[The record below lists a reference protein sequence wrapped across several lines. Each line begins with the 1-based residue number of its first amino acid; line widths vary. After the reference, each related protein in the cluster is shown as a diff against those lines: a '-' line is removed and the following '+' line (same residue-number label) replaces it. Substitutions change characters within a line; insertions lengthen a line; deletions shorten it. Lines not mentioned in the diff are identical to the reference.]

1 MFPSPDQILPT
12 LASLGVLTY
21 WVIGLAALLEG
32 WFVTGVVVPG
42 ALVVDAGGILAQ
54 QGVVN
59 VFHLGWYVALGSILG
74 AELGYWTGRLA
85 RGGLRGRL
93 EGSRAFRRAEQ
104 LFERRGGLAIVLGRF
119 LGPVSGLV
127 PMVAALADMPHRRF
141 LLWSVLASIPYT
153 VFHLALG
160 YVLGD
165 AFTRLGPL
173 ATRVALVLAAV
184 ALLVGGLVWLARR
197 ILRFLPVV
205 LAVLA
210 TALRA
215 VLDMPPVRGWIVR
228 HPRLSGLIAGR
239 FATDRFAGLPA
250 TVLALVFGYI
260 FAIWVRSV
268 LDWMTAAPIVAIDT
282 RIANLMH
289 GLWTPGL
296 LRVVAHVTALG
307 DTRLVAAITAAMLL
321 FLILR
326 GRRGLALALAVG
338 VGGNALTVTVL
349 KLIFQRERPPFH
361 YFVESTNSFPSGHAA
376 ISVAFWSTL
385 LYVLWRLG
393 WLRLFAVLVLAPLM
407 AILVGGS
414 RVFLAQ
420 HYVSDVFNGWLVG
433 ALWLVAAIV
442 IAEWW
447 RETRPAPVPMASPA
461 PLIGA
466 VVLAGATLF
475 SAWIVVFY
483 DKAQT
488 MPWTGPASV
497 AIAAPSELPGQPGF
511 PAQTESVIGTP
522 LEPVNIVLLAGDRQ
536 ALSAALEA
544 GGWAPAPARDLTS
557 VLRGALTAW
566 EQLDDPTPVLTP
578 RFWADRPTDL
588 TFQRGEGDQRL
599 SLRLWSSPFALP
611 GGQAVFA
618 ALAAFPAGAGPGPD
632 AARAAAVEALIQAGA
647 QAQGMIDAGP
657 ALRGRSA
664 TGEGWSSDGQ
674 AAVLALP

>member
-1 MFPSPDQILPT
+1 MFPTPDQILPT

-21 WVIGLAALLEG
+21 WVIGLASLLEG
-32 WFVTGVVVPG
+32 WFVTGVLVPG

-59 VFHLGWYVALGSILG
+59 VFHLGWFVALGSILG
-74 AELGYWTGRLA
+74 SELSYWTGRLA
-85 RGGLRGRL
+85 RRGLRGRL
-93 EGSRAFRRAEQ
+93 EGSRAFQRAER

-141 LLWSVLASIPYT
+141 LVWSVLASIPYT
-153 VFHLALG
+153 IFHLALG

-184 ALLVGGLVWLARR
+184 ALVVGGLVWLARR
-197 ILRFLPVV
+197 ILRFLPFV
-205 LAVLA
+205 LDVLA

-215 VLDMPPVRGWIVR
+215 VLDMPPVKSWIAR
-228 HPRLSGLIAGR
+228 HPRLSGFVAGR
-239 FATDRFAGLPA
+239 FATDQFAGLPA
-250 TVLALVFGYI
+250 TVLAVVFGYI

-296 LRVVAHVTALG
+296 LRIVAHITALG
-307 DTRLVAAITAAMLL
+307 DTRLVVVCTAAMLA

-326 GRRGLALALAVG
+326 GRRGLALALTVG
-338 VGGNALTVTVL
+338 VAGNALSVTVL

-385 LYVLWRLG
+385 LYVFWRLG

-447 RETRPAPVPMASPA
+447 RETRPPAVPMKSPA
-461 PLIGA
+461 TLIGGLL
-466 VVLAGATLF
+466 LAGAALF

-497 AIAAPSELPGQPGF
+497 VIAAPADLPGQPGF

-522 LEPVNIVLLAGDRQ
+522 LEPVNLVLLAPDRQ
-536 ALSAALEA
+536 ALTAALDAA
-544 GGWAPAPARDLTS
+544 GWQPAAARDLTA

-566 EQLDDPTPVLTP
+566 ERIDDPTPLLTP
-578 RFWADRPTDL
+578 RFWADRPNDL
-588 TFQRGEGDQRL
+588 TYQRGEDDQRL
-599 SLRLWSSPFALP
+599 TLRLWSSPFALQD
-611 GGQAVFA
+611 GQAVFA
-618 ALAAFPAGAGPGPD
+618 ALAAFPDSAGQGPD
-632 AARAAAVEALIQAGA
+632 AARAAAVEALVQGGA
-647 QAQGMIDAGP
+647 EANGQIDAGP

-664 TGEGWSSDGQ
+664 TGAGWSSDGQ
-674 AAVLALP
+674 TAVVTLP